1 MVLGNKFQYNVLD
14 IRSWK
19 LEQAKLVTLFNKWT
33 DIFQSFDSHNKF
45 NVANI
50 CVVTTSYKN
59 KLQQL
64 QSTTQQA
71 IEYWINEK

>member
-1 MVLGNKFQYNVLD
+1 MALGNKFQYNVLD

-33 DIFQSFDSHNKF
+33 DIFQSFDSQNKF